1 MATTTLQDTIDNL
14 VKSILEYDS
23 DTWNS
28 KANDVTKEQAK
39 IIASSLIDD
48 WVIQELDGWGIRE
61 RYNDLKLGDKN
72 D

>member
-1 MATTTLQDTIDNL
+1 MTTTTLQDTIDNL
-14 VKSILEYDS
+14 VKSILEYLEYD
-23 DTWNS
+23 
-28 KANDVTKEQAK
+28 NDVTKEQAE

-48 WVIQELDGWGIRE
+48 WVIEKLDGWEIRK